1 MLRVGG
7 ENSLKCLL
15 VYKEITYVIHY
26 AQMKLCV
33 AKKETTPRSCVYTVF
48 NLCRCFCFV
57 IQLQKLAAVIS
68 LPKSFTKH

>member
-1 MLRVGG
+1 MLRMGG

-33 AKKETTPRSCVYTVF
+33 AKKET
-48 NLCRCFCFV
+48 NLPDLVCILYSIFV
-57 IQLQKLAAVIS
+57 GVSVL
-68 LPKSFTKH
+68 